1 MKDLQIKLARHMEL
15 VSNLQQVKAKEM
27 ALRKEL
33 AAYFLKSRHVG
44 THNFSEEGYAVK
56 AIKKNVT
63 SLDSDMLSQMYDD
76 FSNEERGCI
85 NFQPKLVMKEYKRL
99 AEDEREYLDMCI
111 MVKPGAP
118 GLIVTKIED

>member
-63 SLDSDMLSQMYDD
+63 SLDSDT
-76 FSNEERGCI
+76 NEERGCI